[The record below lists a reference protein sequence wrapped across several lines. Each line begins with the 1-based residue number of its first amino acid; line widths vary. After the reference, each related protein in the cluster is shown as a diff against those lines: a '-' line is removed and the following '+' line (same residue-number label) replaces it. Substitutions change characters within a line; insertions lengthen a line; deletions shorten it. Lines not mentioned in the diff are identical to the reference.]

1 MSTGYFSP
9 ALTAVKKMS
18 EQYRLTP
25 TMIKNIVTQ
34 KKPGN
39 YRLGKLVNGQSRIK
53 YVGRSDTDVAFRL
66 LTHISEGYSWFKFC
80 YADSAEEAFEREC
93 NEYHA
98 NGGPEGKL
106 DNVRHPDR
114 PKGSNYKCPRCKIF
128 D

>member
-1 MSTGYFSP
+1 MTARITIFKVAVAAGKGVIYM
-9 ALTAVKKMS
+9 AVKKMS

-66 LTHISEGYSWFKFC
+66 LTHIIAGLN
-80 YADSAEEAFEREC
+80 SAMLI
-93 NEYHA
+93 
-98 NGGPEGKL
+98 PQKKL
-106 DNVRHPDR
+106 LKENAMNIMLMAAL
-114 PKGSNYKCPRCKIF
+114 KAS
-128 D
+128 